1 MVYKGTMG
9 AKPDTRAEIRAR
21 LRGFRRQVASA
32 VGRPSA
38 VAVTLV
44 TDERDRVC
52 FLLTKRSPRLRAH
65 SGQFALPGG
74 RIDAGET
81 VPQAARRELAEEL
94 GIEVPE
100 DAVLGWLDD
109 FVTRSG
115 YVITPVVLWAGD
127 ALDRLVPSP
136 DEVAHVFVVPLEE
149 LDACEPRFLTIPESD
164 QPVIQLPI
172 VGSLVHAPTAA
183 VLFQFREIALRGR
196 ITRVDH
202 LEQPVFAWR

>member
-9 AKPDTRAEIRAR
+9 AKRDTRAEIRER
-21 LRGFRRQVASA
+21 LRGFRRQVAPA

-44 TDERDRVC
+44 TDDQDRVC

-127 ALDRLVPSP
+127 ALDRLAPSP

-183 VLFQFREIALRGR
+183 VLYQFREIALRGR

>member
-9 AKPDTRAEIRAR
+9 AKRDTRAEIRER
-21 LRGFRRQVASA
+21 LRGFRRQVAAA

-44 TDERDRVC
+44 TDDQDRVC

-81 VPQAARRELAEEL
+81 VPEAARRELAEEL

-100 DAVLGWLDD
+100 NAVLGWLDD

-127 ALDRLVPSP
+127 ALDRLAPSP

-183 VLFQFREIALRGR
+183 VLYQFREIALRGR

>member
-9 AKPDTRAEIRAR
+9 AKRDTRAEIRDR
-21 LRGFRRQVASA
+21 LRGFRRQVAPA

-44 TDERDRVC
+44 TDDQDRVC
-52 FLLTKRSPRLRAH
+52 FLLTRRSPRLRAH

-81 VPQAARRELAEEL
+81 VPRAARRELAEEL

-127 ALDRLVPSP
+127 ALDRLAPSP

-183 VLFQFREIALRGR
+183 VLYQFREIALRGR

>member
-9 AKPDTRAEIRAR
+9 TERDVRAQEIRER
-21 LRGFRRQVASA
+21 LRAFRRQVATTA
-32 VGRPSA
+32 GRPSA

-44 TDERDRVC
+44 TDDQDRLC
-52 FLLTKRSPRLRAH
+52 FLLTRRSPRLRAH

-74 RIDAGET
+74 RIDAGES

-100 DAVLGWLDD
+100 DALLGWLDD
-109 FVTRSG
+109 YVTRSG

-136 DEVAHVFVVPLEE
+136 DEVAHVFVIPLED
-149 LDACEPRFLTIPESD
+149 LDIEPRFLTIPESD
-164 QPVIQLPI
+164 QPVIQIPL
-172 VGSLVHAPTAA
+172 VGSNIHAPTAA
-183 VLFQFREIALRGR
+183 VLYQFREIALRGR

>member
-1 MVYKGTMG
+1 MVYKRMMG
-9 AKPDTRAEIRAR
+9 AKRDTRAEIRQR
-21 LRGFRRQVASA
+21 LRGFRRQVAAA

-38 VAVTLV
+38 VAVALV
-44 TDERDRVC
+44 TDEQDRVC
-52 FLLTKRSPRLRAH
+52 FLLTRRSPRLRAH

-127 ALDRLVPSP
+127 ALDRLAPSP
-136 DEVAHVFVVPLEE
+136 DEVARVFVVPLEE
-149 LDACEPRFLTIPESD
+149 LDACEPRFLTIPESE

-172 VGSLVHAPTAA
+172 VDSLVHAPTAA
-183 VLFQFREIALRGR
+183 VLYQFREIALRGR

>member
-9 AKPDTRAEIRAR
+9 AKRDTRAEIRER
-21 LRGFRRQVASA
+21 LRGFRRQVATA

-44 TDERDRVC
+44 TDDQDRVC
-52 FLLTKRSPRLRAH
+52 FLLTRRSPRLRAH

-94 GIEVPE
+94 GIGVPE

-127 ALDRLVPSP
+127 ALDRLAPSP

-183 VLFQFREIALRGR
+183 VLYQFREIALRGR
-196 ITRVDH
+196 TTRVDH

>member
-21 LRGFRRQVASA
+21 LRGFRRQVAAA